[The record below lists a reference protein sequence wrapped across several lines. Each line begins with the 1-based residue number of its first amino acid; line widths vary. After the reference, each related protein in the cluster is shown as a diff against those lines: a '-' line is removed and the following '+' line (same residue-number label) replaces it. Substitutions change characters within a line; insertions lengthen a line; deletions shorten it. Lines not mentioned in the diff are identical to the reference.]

1 MDIRPDI
8 HNKSE
13 EILTNNFPYIYTDY
27 FVYFS
32 RFSNF
37 AKKLLTIENIKVK
50 IHPKFE
56 KSHKKNIL
64 QF

>member
-32 RFSNF
+32 RFLNF
-37 AKKLLTIENIKVK
+37 TKKLLK
-50 IHPKFE
+50 IE
-56 KSHKKNIL
+56 KSKKYTQDLKKVINS
-64 QF
+64 